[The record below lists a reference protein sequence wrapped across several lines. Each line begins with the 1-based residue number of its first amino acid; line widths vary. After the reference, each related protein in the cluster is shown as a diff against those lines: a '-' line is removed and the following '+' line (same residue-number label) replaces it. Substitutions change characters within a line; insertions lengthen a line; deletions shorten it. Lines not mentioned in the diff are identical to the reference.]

1 MNVRAQP
8 PSKIR
13 RQRQSSFGEAKRQNA
28 IKFEPIDFANML
40 RVAKADRHRLGIWQ
54 IAAIDATPEECRAF
68 SERERDKKRRNAER
82 SRAARCAA
90 GATPREDKGER
101 ENPASPSIL
110 RIF

>member
-1 MNVRAQP
+1 MEFQ
-8 PSKIR
+8 
-13 RQRQSSFGEAKRQNA
+13 
-28 IKFEPIDFANML
+28 
-40 RVAKADRHRLGIWQ
+40 
-54 IAAIDATPEECRAF
+54 F